1 MHGWYAVHS
10 SIHIKWKT
18 VSHTQTAKSFSDLK
32 IEAINKADRN
42 DTYTIDIES
51 KKVPQLLSVFDGSF
65 KNLAQFLQKVDDK
78 MVLANPNYVST
89 P

>member
-1 MHGWYAVHS
+1 MLCTDDMQF
-10 SIHIKWKT
+10 T
-18 VSHTQTAKSFSDLK
+18 VQFTSNEKLDLK

>member
-1 MHGWYAVHS
+1 MLCTDDMQF
-10 SIHIKWKT
+10 T
-18 VSHTQTAKSFSDLK
+18 VQFTSNEKLDLK

-78 MVLANPNYVST
+78 MVLVNPNYVST